1 MTTDPATTGPTAE
14 DAVTAS
20 PSRRLELAAAVIAL
34 AFFTVLLVLATQLE
48 LRREPVPGQI
58 DARQWPIM
66 LGVVGIGLSAW
77 RLAISL
83 LRPPDSRDDL
93 EPILSG
99 GYPRLAITLLLT
111 LGYVA
116 GWAVREQVHLGF
128 PLFLLIT
135 PLFLAALVASYG
147 ARNWKPLVLYP
158 VLLTGF
164 AYLLFGTLLRIPL

>member
-1 MTTDPATTGPTAE
+1 MTTDPTTTAAAE
-14 DAVTAS
+14 DAVSAA
-20 PSRRLELAAAVIAL
+20 PSRRLELASAVVAL
-34 AFFTVLLVLATQLE
+34 AFFAVLLVLATQLE

-58 DARQWPIM
+58 DARQWPII
-66 LGVVGIGLSAW
+66 LGILGIALSLW

-93 EPILSG
+93 EPIRAG
-99 GYPRLAITLLLT
+99 GVTRLALTLLLT

-128 PLFLLIT
+128 PLFWLIT
-135 PLFLAALVASYG
+135 PLFLAALVATYG